1 MNKIIKTTFCAS
13 IIALSLLMT
22 NCRDNYT
29 KEFNRLLL
37 ELADNDQT
45 IDRDDWEKIE
55 DFLDSQKANFRY
67 LLSVSLAFMVANA
80 FAIDNHPVVSENI
93 ETLSSDSSK
102 VQD

>member
-55 DFLDSQKANFRY
+55 DFLLQLPKGIS
-67 LLSVSLAFMVANA
+67 
-80 FAIDNHPVVSENI
+80 
-93 ETLSSDSSK
+93 
-102 VQD
+102 

>member
-45 IDRDDWEKIE
+45 IDRDDWEKIGHEAAVSTE
-55 DFLDSQKANFRY
+55 DY
-67 LLSVSLAFMVANA
+67 GEEMSLKFGV
-80 FAIDNHPVVSENI
+80 
-93 ETLSSDSSK
+93 ETVFSF
-102 VQD
+102 